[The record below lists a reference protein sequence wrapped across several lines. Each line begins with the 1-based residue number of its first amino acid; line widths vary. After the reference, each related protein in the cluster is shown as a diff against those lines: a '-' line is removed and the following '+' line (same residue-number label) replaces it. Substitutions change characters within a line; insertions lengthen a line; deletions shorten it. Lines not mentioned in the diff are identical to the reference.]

1 MPSRPAPCGRAECRF
16 GKRVVSRG
24 IQCDYCGM
32 WYHFSCASINEKEA
46 TRLGRSDD
54 VFSCPSC
61 SSRGETNTMRSPNNI
76 LDLLKKTRA
85 NVVKF
90 IPKASSR
97 HFAKLLKDCL
107 CQVVASPED
116 EFNWVRL
123 FRAATSCIRQPD
135 RGGTRKRKSLATI
148 LNQQIQ
154 EFENVQP
161 VLPVR
166 SSNPTSLPFKLG
178 SAPGEERK
186 LRSMLFGRSSKA
198 LTKTMFC

>member
-24 IQCDYCGM
+24 IQGDYCWM
-32 WYHFSCASINEKEA
+32 WYHFSCAGINEKEA

-54 VFSCPSC
+54 VFSGLHVFSC
-61 SSRGETNTMRSPNNI
+61 SSRGETNTTRSPNNI
-76 LDLLKKTRA
+76 LDLLKKTRT

-90 IPKASSR
+90 IPKASRR

-123 FRAATSCIRQPD
+123 FLQQLVAFVNQIGAEPGNVSHLLLSSISKPRSSR
-135 RGGTRKRKSLATI
+135 TRIKIACSSLATG
-148 LNQQIQ
+148 
-154 EFENVQP
+154 FP
-161 VLPVR
+161 
-166 SSNPTSLPFKLG
+166 
-178 SAPGEERK
+178 RK
-186 LRSMLFGRSSKA
+186 Q
-198 LTKTMFC
+198 